1 MTNKDRQK
9 ISRFIEQAQEK
20 VGSTW
25 GWQKRLSDLLE
36 ISPSQL
42 NNILAG
48 RSPLGP
54 GIRERLLAK
63 GFDVDRIQTGKES
76 ELKKELA
83 RYAKE
88 HPGTYIPENLP
99 EKTRKQVKLMI
110 EEISKLDE
118 GEIERAREIIRTIFK
133 TKKGR

>member
-1 MTNKDRQK
+1 MH
-9 ISRFIEQAQEK
+9 
-20 VGSTW
+20 
-25 GWQKRLSDLLE
+25 
-36 ISPSQL
+36 
-42 NNILAG
+42 
-48 RSPLGP
+48 
-54 GIRERLLAK
+54 ERL
-63 GFDVDRIQTGKES
+63 RILGCDIEWLMTGKES